1 MITVTAC
8 SFWESERE
16 TMTVFVV
23 RERIRNRIHCAAE
36 RFTES
41 DMQVTEP
48 WTIFGLV
55 HLVCNSLCC
64 ASESWHMQDLTV
76 GLQLCVRVCVG
87 FRHWSS
93 VYKWEDKLF
102 LYADWEEC
110 GSECVSLSLVKVSE
124 MRSPERLEGKRRTGS
139 QRPSRHKGREILQL
153 EQKRWPEHTW
163 CYFTL
168 MFFTVKNLIPPP
180 PPMFIPVSHFF
191 PFNSFFFG
199 SLYFT

>member
-36 RFTES
+36 CFTES

-55 HLVCNSLCC
+55 HFVCNSLCC

-110 GSECVSLSLVKVSE
+110 GSECVSLSLWWKYLRWEVQRDLKAKEGQRVKDQQDI
-124 MRSPERLEGKRRTGS
+124 RGERYYS
-139 QRPSRHKGREILQL
+139 
-153 EQKRWPEHTW
+153 
-163 CYFTL
+163 
-168 MFFTVKNLIPPP
+168 
-180 PPMFIPVSHFF
+180 
-191 PFNSFFFG
+191 
-199 SLYFT
+199 